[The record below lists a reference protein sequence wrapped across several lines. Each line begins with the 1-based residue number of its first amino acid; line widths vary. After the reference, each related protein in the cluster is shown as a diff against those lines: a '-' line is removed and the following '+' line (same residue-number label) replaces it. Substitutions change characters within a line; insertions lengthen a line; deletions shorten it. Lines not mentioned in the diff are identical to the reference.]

1 MNEEV
6 LFNYY
11 NLFKNL
17 RVVQRA
23 TSDINELQYVI
34 EEDFDRNLAID
45 VCSKMSLK
53 YEAPINRIGSL
64 FSGLKVFRGMKVY
77 REKTDED
84 ILDDLI
90 YIRNCIII
98 YATVACGLE
107 PSYNT
112 CLIKVTAQ

>member
-6 LFNYY
+6 LFKYY

-23 TSDINELQYVI
+23 TEDINELQYVI
-34 EEDFDRNLAID
+34 ENFDREVAID

-53 YEAPINRIGSL
+53 YETPINRIGSL
-64 FSGLKVFRGMKVY
+64 FSGLKVYRGMAVY
-77 REKTDED
+77 QDKSDED
-84 ILDDLI
+84 VFDDTV

-107 PSYNT
+107 PDYNT
-112 CLIKVTAQ
+112 CLIKVTT